1 MTNYSGPPTKIMMSM
16 RIRPDLH
23 AAVKA
28 RAQVEHR
35 HVTNM
40 IEELLVLGL
49 QQPPTPPPTF
59 YTGEK

>member
-1 MTNYSGPPTKIMMSM
+1 MMSM